1 MRGGKVTKS
10 HAGGVLVLV
19 FVILA
24 MQISVYLFTLIY
36 RDAPNLRAVN
46 SAEVVNGES
55 KELAVK
61 SSERFAF
68 DPNLLTADEFMKL
81 GFSRKQAESI
91 VKYRSRVGGFRKRE
105 DFSKLYV
112 VSDSIYE
119 ELKEYITI
127 KPAKKSVFRPVDQ
140 LNPKKEM
147 SGSFAK
153 AKSDTVKIADKSGE
167 PSAPV
172 NYRSALKEIASA
184 KSELLDLNSA
194 DSAQLVSL
202 PGIGPYFASKIVD
215 YRNRLGGYAFPEQ
228 LMDIYGLDES
238 RLNYFKRRVY
248 TDTSQIKKLD
258 LKSAGE
264 REMAAHPYIGGYVA
278 RGIVR
283 FRERMGEVS
292 ITLDDLVINK
302 IVKSELAGIL
312 RFYFR

>member
-112 VSDSIYE
+112 VSDSMYE

-127 KPAKKSVFRPVDQ
+127 KPVKKSVFRPVDQ

-238 RLNYFKRRVY
+238 RLNYFKRRIY